1 MANRDSTGRALY
13 AISVVAEL
21 VGTGQQNIRLYERR
35 GLLTPER
42 TDGGTR
48 QYSESDLAVLRRIGE
63 LLDEGLNLA
72 GVAKVLEL
80 EMDNARLRRQLKL
93 ARGPKR
99 SPGRRRLIHA
109 GYSRPPASRKESSS
123 SSASRPPS
131 TLESRTRT
139 SCGER
144 SWCGVQK

>member
-1 MANRDSTGRALY
+1 MTNQRGSGRGLY

-21 VGTGQQNIRLYERR
+21 LGTGQQNIRLYERR

-42 TDGGTR
+42 TEGGTR

-80 EMDNARLRRQLKL
+80 EMDNARLRLQLQRVR
-93 ARGPKR
+93 AR
-99 SPGRRRLIHA
+99 S
-109 GYSRPPASRKESSS
+109 SRAAAHPEQ
-123 SSASRPPS
+123 SARPDDS
-131 TLESRTRT
+131 M
-139 SCGER
+139 
-144 SWCGVQK
+144 

>member
-1 MANRDSTGRALY
+1 MANRDGAGRRLY

-48 QYSESDLAVLRRIGE
+48 QYSESDLAVLRRIAE

-80 EMDNARLRRQLKL
+80 EMDNARLRRQLQR
-93 ARGPKR
+93 ARGR
-99 SPGRRRLIHA
+99 GASPGDGGSPQDSARA
-109 GYSRPPASRKESSS
+109 GHNDGDRPAEP
-123 SSASRPPS
+123 
-131 TLESRTRT
+131 T
-139 SCGER
+139 SEDVGT
-144 SWCGVQK
+144 